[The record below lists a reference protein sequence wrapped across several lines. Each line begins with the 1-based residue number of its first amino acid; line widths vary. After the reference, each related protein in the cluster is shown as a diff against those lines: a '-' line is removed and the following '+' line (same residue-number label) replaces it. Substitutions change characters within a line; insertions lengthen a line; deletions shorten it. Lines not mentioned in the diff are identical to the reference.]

1 MQETPFIYWI
11 KQPLSINAVQVASPN
26 AFQAQIYPVPRTLF
40 LPAALRKRTP
50 FSLPDSFQAMI
61 HILEGNIF

>member
-11 KQPLSINAVQVASPN
+11 KQHLSINAVQVASPN
-26 AFQAQIYPVPRTLF
+26 AFQAQIYPVPRTF
-40 LPAALRKRTP
+40 SPAALRKRTP
-50 FSLPDSFQAMI
+50 FSLPDSFHAVI